1 MGILDILIIFIVFA
15 VVWLGTQILWKVI
28 EGKMI
33 LKQQERCMDLAYSK
47 GIRLAAQALNEWR
60 NMKELIK
67 RGSDKM

>member
-47 GIRLAAQALNEWR
+47 GIRLIARGLNEWR
-60 NMKELIK
+60 TMKELVK
-67 RGSDKM
+67 HGSDRM

>member
-1 MGILDILIIFIVFA
+1 MIFA
-15 VVWLGTQILWKVI
+15 VVWICTQIAWKMI

-47 GIRLAAQALNEWR
+47 GIRLIAQGLSEYR
-60 NMKELIK
+60 NMRELVK